1 MERKQESKRRKGKK
15 EKRTMKRKEE
25 GRGNKKTLEVQTGKE
40 KMTIK
45 NTVGEEKDDK
55 HKKRDQCLW

>member
-1 MERKQESKRRKGKK
+1 MERKQENKRRKGKK

-55 HKKRDQCLW
+55 QKKRDQCLW